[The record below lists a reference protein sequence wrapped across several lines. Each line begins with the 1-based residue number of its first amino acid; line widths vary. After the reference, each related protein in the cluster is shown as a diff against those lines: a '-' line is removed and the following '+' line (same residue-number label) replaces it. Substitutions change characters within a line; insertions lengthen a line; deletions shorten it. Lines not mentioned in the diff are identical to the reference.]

1 MVIAEYAGLDGLA
14 LTELVKNKLTTRGRM
29 Q

>member
-1 MVIAEYAGLDGLA
+1 MVITEYAGLDGL
-14 LTELVKNKLTTRGRM
+14 LSTELVKNKLTTRGRM